1 MQVEEYENNKDE
13 WHGNKMM
20 KREKE
25 TTNDFLRL
33 HQISHNLQNRE

>member
-20 KREKE
+20 KREK
-25 TTNDFLRL
+25 NNKRFFA
-33 HQISHNLQNRE
+33 IASNIP